1 MKEHQNLQEAYQ
13 DKLEL
18 YEAAIEEITAENT
31 HLVLQLDQVE
41 KVEKEKKDLQGNVDD
56 QGRQIRRL

>member
-1 MKEHQNLQEAYQ
+1 MSKEITQIKEHEDLAEAYQ

-31 HLVLQLDQVE
+31 QLVLQLD
-41 KVEKEKKDLQGNVDD
+41 
-56 QGRQIRRL
+56 